1 MARSLPATVENA
13 PIPISDLE
21 EQFLHALAD
30 GRTPAQLAK
39 ELAPHDKA
47 KRKRLRAKFRYMGT
61 KANIREHAGV
71 IANAELTL
79 GVLPATN
86 ALVRKAAAGRV
97 DAIKLVFEAS
107 GYYNPRTQVE
117 HSGEVQITIKTINRP
132 EPVEDTTIIEA
143 EVIED

>member
-1 MARSLPATVENA
+1 
-13 PIPISDLE
+13 
-21 EQFLHALAD
+21 
-30 GRTPAQLAK
+30 
-39 ELAPHDKA
+39 
-47 KRKRLRAKFRYMGT
+47 MGT